1 MHNSKELHTLGQ
13 RSWGMVMLE
22 APIEAFHL
30 KSTLIHQSVLD
41 QDPRV
46 AMDLAISPLS
56 TLLPVAQ
63 EKGAQEAVSDTDQTT
78 DTTMQ

>member
-22 APIEAFHL
+22 ALIEAYHL

-46 AMDLAISPLS
+46 VMDLAISP
-56 TLLPVAQ
+56 
-63 EKGAQEAVSDTDQTT
+63 
-78 DTTMQ
+78 